1 MNKIIKVIDKRVDKI
16 KLNNSKNKDHLFLT
30 DKEYKILKD
39 SLTEIEEAEILTY
52 RGLFVRVKKQ
62 KIKV

>member
-1 MNKIIKVIDKRVDKI
+1 MNKIIKVIDERVDKI
-16 KLNNSKNKDHLFLT
+16 KLNNSKNNNHLILT

-39 SLTEIEEAEILTY
+39 SLTKIEEAQVLTY

-62 KIKV
+62 EIRV